1 MYTNRIVADILSPII
16 NKMHLTE
23 PKSSKYTINTK
34 TSGNFSIFLQL
45 INFNFNNIPE
55 NKIPYNNIQTLL
67 KNSLESEDQLL
78 NIFNSL
84 YNSNS
89 NYSYMYDYVEFDSVS
104 NDGVASF
111 IHRYNYKDLTQ
122 KVWHLISRK
131 KTIQYNVYN
140 TGL

>member
-1 MYTNRIVADILSPII
+1 
-16 NKMHLTE
+16 MHLTE

-45 INFNFNNIPE
+45 INFN
-55 NKIPYNNIQTLL
+55 YNNIQILL

-78 NIFNSL
+78 KIFKSL

-122 KVWHLISRK
+122 KVWHLISTVVRNILERK
-131 KTIQYNVYN
+131 RYHIMFIILAYKMINGICIIREVYR
-140 TGL
+140 